1 MREDN
6 SGETRDLG
14 FLPSGGLAA
23 WNLDGQS
30 LGGWDGYGNSSYRKA
45 VPESL
50 NLDTLLGMPD
60 AARRIE
66 DKQDE
71 RS

>member
-1 MREDN
+1 ME
-6 SGETRDLG
+6 SGWAIL
-14 FLPSGGLAA
+14 GGL
-23 WNLDGQS
+23 
-30 LGGWDGYGNSSYRKA
+30 DGYGNSSYRKA

-66 DKQDE
+66 DKQDVPVVLIE
-71 RS
+71 TSRTVSWL